1 MTRRSTT
8 GGLGA
13 LRRTLRY
20 RLVIPVM
27 RGAHTPEYTAR
38 GVAIGVLWGLTPLL
52 GFQTLLMIVSC
63 QTCKRV
69 FNKDASLVQAFI
81 WSFVNN
87 PMTIL
92 PMYYAFYVTG
102 LWMSGSARS
111 VGYAGFVDLW
121 ERAAAEP
128 TLMTRV
134 SMLVEE
140 SGLALLIGCVPYAVT
155 ASVVAYRWALAIS
168 RARKQRVRG
177 GRPASAQG
185 T

>member
-1 MTRRSTT
+1 MSRRSPT

-27 RGAHTPEYTAR
+27 RSAHTPEYTAR

-52 GFQTLLMIVSC
+52 GLQTLLMAASC
-63 QTCKRV
+63 QISKRV
-69 FNKDASLVQAFI
+69 FHKDASLVQAFI

-87 PMTIL
+87 PATIL

-102 LWMSGSARS
+102 LWLSGSSRS
-111 VGYAGFVDLW
+111 FGYAGFVDLW

-128 TLMTRV
+128 TFVARV
-134 SMLVEE
+134 SMLAEQ
-140 SGLALLIGCVPYAVT
+140 SGLALLIGCIPYALV
-155 ASVVAYRWALAIS
+155 ASALAYRWALAIA
-168 RARKQRVRG
+168 RARQQRVRG
-177 GRPASAQG
+177 R
-185 T
+185 